1 MHNSSQVYQFIVIKI
16 WFFFKWDKRWQHNSR
31 TKKGIEF
38 WKKNAKK
45 SMFWHL
51 CVPNSSLG
59 WQLVWL
65 QSTFEVK
72 LSILS
77 TIYALCSFYTPIFSL
92 NSLKSLKILIFFL
105 KEPDLYIFEFSPP
118 LVGGEKIKG
127 SGDGEG
133 NQKGEK
139 EKKRKFGENKL
150 LTVLN
155 HIN

>member
-51 CVPNSSLG
+51 CVPNFSLG

-77 TIYALCSFYTPIFSL
+77 TIYALCSFYAPIFSL

-105 KEPDLYIFEFSPP
+105 KEH
-118 LVGGEKIKG
+118 
-127 SGDGEG
+127 
-133 NQKGEK
+133 
-139 EKKRKFGENKL
+139 L
-150 LTVLN
+150 LTKTCHEYEIFDSRLCFPYLTSSN
-155 HIN
+155 WLKSRIK